1 MLMGLSLSAGAQ
13 VPPPDRPEG
22 VTDSAIAWGEA
33 LFRGP
38 ANCSRCHGDRGRGS
52 GYGPDL
58 ADAIWW
64 HGPGTFEWLVR
75 EITHGIPENL
85 TVTGGRMPSR
95 GWAPMNDAD
104 VRAVAAF
111 VWSISHPPK
120 PPPPDP
126 PRRN

>member
-1 MLMGLSLSAGAQ
+1 MDTPLSCSAARRVGWSVLATLVIGLSLPAGAQ
-13 VPPPDRPEG
+13 VTPRDRPEG

-64 HGPGTFEWLVR
+64 HGPGSFEWLVK
-75 EITHGIPENL
+75 EVMHGIPENL
-85 TVTGGRMPSR
+85 DGDGVVGCP
-95 GWAPMNDAD
+95 P
-104 VRAVAAF
+104 AAG
-111 VWSISHPPK
+111 
-120 PPPPDP
+120 
-126 PRRN
+126 PR